1 MWASARYASRRA
13 TASDHAGQPA
23 SCNCE
28 VAWPGRQPEPAELG
42 EQQPGQGAE
51 DRPVDPHQCRAP
63 IGSAENRG
71 PHDAARGSRRPWP
84 RHRGEQHK
92 SAQHASDHE
101 VGGVDAVRLSSKT
114 SLSTCRRIRYSSRS
128 DTGANMPDRRM
139 PLITAGQQRWPNSG
153 TPQGRPPGNPSRP
166 RSLGRSWNMINQICK
181 STSGRKA
188 TASLHAAR
196 AADGDREVGERRR
209 RHDQA
214 VSRGS
219 RHAQH
224 ARTLTA
230 AVAKDGEWYV
240 ARCLEV
246 EVASQGETI
255 DEALRTCAG
264 LSNCT
269 CCLRSGSALPRL
281 RVARRPLERV
291 VGHLLPARLDTGEV

>member
-1 MWASARYASRRA
+1 MLTWASVTARFVLADQPCQQRLGSRGPSAAPGRERSGDRWAAWCSRRI
-13 TASDHAGQPA
+13 GPA
-23 SCNCE
+23 PAMRWVCQRSSVCGE
-28 VAWPGRQPEPAELG
+28 QPEPAELG

-153 TPQGRPPGNPSRP
+153 TPQASELPRGRRSP
-166 RSLGRSWNMINQICK
+166 R
-181 STSGRKA
+181 A
-188 TASLHAAR
+188 P
-196 AADGDREVGERRR
+196 
-209 RHDQA
+209 
-214 VSRGS
+214 
-219 RHAQH
+219 AQ
-224 ARTLTA
+224 R
-230 AVAKDGEWYV
+230 V
-240 ARCLEV
+240 
-246 EVASQGETI
+246 
-255 DEALRTCAG
+255 
-264 LSNCT
+264 
-269 CCLRSGSALPRL
+269 LRSGECGVCTACRMVCLRRHYRTCVCRLGRLGGSCLRHGARSAR
-281 RVARRPLERV
+281 
-291 VGHLLPARLDTGEV
+291 G

>member
-1 MWASARYASRRA
+1 MIN
-13 TASDHAGQPA
+13 Q
-23 SCNCE
+23 
-28 VAWPGRQPEPAELG
+28 
-42 EQQPGQGAE
+42 
-51 DRPVDPHQCRAP
+51 
-63 IGSAENRG
+63 NRETRG
-71 PHDAARGSRRPWP
+71 VIIAARFRRPCP
-84 RHRGEQHK
+84 EQ
-92 SAQHASDHE
+92 ATRNQ
-101 VGGVDAVRLSSKT
+101 
-114 SLSTCRRIRYSSRS
+114 
-128 DTGANMPDRRM
+128 
-139 PLITAGQQRWPNSG
+139 
-153 TPQGRPPGNPSRP
+153 SRP

-219 RHAQH
+219 RHAQD